1 MTPAEQ
7 AGILSS
13 QGYFQ
18 QIDSPANKTF
28 TAAFAEK
35 FGADK
40 PINYIGASVYQ
51 TAMLYA
57 KAVEKAGS
65 VEPEKVVEAISQ
77 VEVDGPIGT
86 MRVEAETHHA
96 VLPNY
101 LARVN
106 DSAKLEILKSYEPKP
121 PVAGCKL

>member
-1 MTPAEQ
+1 MSTPDF
-7 AGILSS
+7 GSS
-13 QGYFQ
+13 RIHPDDLQ
-18 QIDSPANKTF
+18 
-28 TAAFAEK
+28 
-35 FGADK
+35 
-40 PINYIGASVYQ
+40 
-51 TAMLYA
+51 
-57 KAVEKAGS
+57 
-65 VEPEKVVEAISQ
+65 KVVEAISQ